1 MPEHK
6 KAIQDTYVAQ
16 YKENIAKGTAEIHR
30 NTNIHTYIHT
40 YIHIHRNTE
49 KTTQASPAAQ

>member
-1 MPEHK
+1 MTTRQDLWISMQFNFLVPEHK

-30 NTNIHTYIHT
+30 NT
-40 YIHIHRNTE
+40 
-49 KTTQASPAAQ
+49 